1 MIAAAQAAAEA
12 ALREAL
18 AKENESNNQQQQQPP
33 LPNHGSA
40 NVASAPT
47 AVSLNSHHYYPPQH
61 LPHDNHHHLYHPGAQ
76 PQALQQY
83 SDDIMIQQQQQY
95 QGSYHHHPQQHFQHQ
110 QEQEFMNNMFMSSS
124 HHHEQQQLQHLHN
137 HQLPEQSYGVS
148 EDDDCVAIEGGDNH
162 HMMDFLYQQ
171 QQQQEDDGSGIIMD
185 ANHLM
190 LNHQQHQQQ
199 QHQHQQQQQL
209 STRPKE
215 HYMTITNDGTIV
227 EASDSVIGYPPEAL
241 LMTSIYETLFDEDI
255 PGFLCIKS
263 QFWDKQILDVEVVIR
278 RRSVNGELIWLC
290 CKALQWVEMNS
301 PAAKPQYHQAI
312 IPGGGVLVLA
322 ERVVDDVA
330 AAQWLNRRIRITA
343 VIVQAAE
350 AALLTHCH
358 SAAAAAAAS
367 ASSNTT
373 TTTPDAAA
381 NDDSNNNNNNN
392 NNNNQTNNNSDDNSE
407 TRLSRNESGTLLNET
422 MEMEVLLRKLQ
433 ETRGT
438 RGGDFSHDNLHQLLE
453 IAATHRRGGS
463 SSGKSG
469 SSGGGLLA
477 GHDGGGNSC
486 NGDQQQQQQQRRK
499 NFDPYAII
507 ESVRKG
513 IRLDLGL
520 TTSLQAEEVRLLTM
534 VLTGELPVDQ
544 VAPLVWQSL
553 QQSNTMTL
561 SDLLLWHRQQRQQ
574 QQQEQQQPQQAI
586 GMPSQQ
592 QQDQHNHRW
601 DPATSA
607 HQNMASRRGMAKS
620 PPPPS
625 LQRSNSPGNPRVPI
639 ATAPANPPPPI
650 SVVNLSYT
658 YIGNAGVEILGEAL
672 CTQGTVLKTVDISF
686 CGIDE
691 KGFLALAKALAKRK
705 KRTTIGPIKGLILSG
720 NYVTQTAAAA
730 LGTALAIS
738 TVVKRRESQRRHHT
752 KRNNRSSGGYD
763 SDSSDDEDDEDF
775 DYFSSPSESKE
786 KRRKKQSSSSGTSP
800 NKQQQLCCNQH
811 SGIQVLH
818 MASTSLKAGALGR
831 LLEGLGPHSSMREL
845 NLSSNH
851 FGPPG
856 AGVLSRCL
864 EGNSSSNSS
873 RSNNNALGT
882 HVPLPYLDR
891 IDISNNSLG
900 DEGATQLTKIISNRS
915 KVDLVDL
922 RLSSNSITS
931 AGIEKIMNKLLH
943 HNLVSLALDKNAI
956 GDQGCQLVAASLQ
969 SMKSLARLNLSF
981 NQIGSRGINSLMRS
995 LIACESITFLG
1006 LSGNILKIS
1015 GAMALAFTL
1024 AQHPRLEELHL
1035 DNCCLGQA
1043 AQCHITAG
1051 IISNRWVPMK
1061 RLAGYAVGPPMVAI
1075 GALKPYA
1082 QNLSNEE
1089 CFRIR
1094 KDEQMKTILRWMENH
1109 RGSRAGTMDPG
1120 VILALGRDSSD
1131 QRFLTPEF
1139 VSNINDV
1146 HGIPSQNA
1154 YFRMLGWLS
1163 SIPFDDDELTVLQKY
1178 FYDVDGG
1185 DGDRGSD
1192 GYVNLKLRGDLL
1204 AALDSEIAEEIRDVM
1219 PPLGE
1224 ALQGS
1229 VGIDLDKLHLN
1240 MSSSHSW
1247 TRELSDLALKESFS
1261 NNDSTK
1267 STNEALKQPAQ
1278 ENALRVEDPESSGA
1292 EMPDAT
1298 PQSETEAPQPGAKEK
1313 KTARAKP
1320 RISMFP
1326 KFEQQLEQLKSA
1338 AAEMIELEEDPMHH
1352 EVILT
1357 QYAEASLTIL
1367 RQLRY
1372 HCMNSGLDG
1381 WRQGGLKRKVLVIDD
1396 SKIIRRMVSR
1406 AFEDANFIVDTAANG
1421 AEGVEKMKASIYDI
1435 AFMDIDMPVMNGFEA
1450 TKKLREW
1457 EDKSRPGARQPICAL
1472 TAAYVDDFERS
1483 ELMKFKEAGLDV
1495 MESKPCN
1502 IPRLL
1507 KVVDDVSPM
1516 FSNLRLDATLQ
1527 ERSNVRTVH

>member
-1 MIAAAQAAAEA
+1 
-12 ALREAL
+12 
-18 AKENESNNQQQQQPP
+18 
-33 LPNHGSA
+33 
-40 NVASAPT
+40 
-47 AVSLNSHHYYPPQH
+47 
-61 LPHDNHHHLYHPGAQ
+61 
-76 PQALQQY
+76 
-83 SDDIMIQQQQQY
+83 
-95 QGSYHHHPQQHFQHQ
+95 
-110 QEQEFMNNMFMSSS
+110 
-124 HHHEQQQLQHLHN
+124 
-137 HQLPEQSYGVS
+137 
-148 EDDDCVAIEGGDNH
+148 
-162 HMMDFLYQQ
+162 
-171 QQQQEDDGSGIIMD
+171 
-185 ANHLM
+185 
-190 LNHQQHQQQ
+190 
-199 QHQHQQQQQL
+199 
-209 STRPKE
+209 
-215 HYMTITNDGTIV
+215 
-227 EASDSVIGYPPEAL
+227 
-241 LMTSIYETLFDEDI
+241 MTSTYDNLFDEDL
-255 PGFLCIKS
+255 PGLLCVKS
-263 QFWDKQILDVEVVIR
+263 QFWDKQELQGVEVYLR
-278 RRSVNGELIWLC
+278 RRSIEGEWIWLC
-290 CKALQWVEMNS
+290 CKALQWVEMNTQ
-301 PAAKPQYHQAI
+301 PQQYHQAV
-312 IPGGGVLVLA
+312 IPGGNVLVLE
-322 ERVVDDVA
+322 ERIVDDIA
-330 AAQWLNRRIRITA
+330 TAQWLNRRIRIAA

-350 AALLTHCH
+350 AARLTHDDDGGGGGGGGNH
-358 SAAAAAAAS
+358 GHHPNSTTTNSGGEGAEHAAAAVA
-367 ASSNTT
+367 TT
-373 TTTPDAAA
+373 GEDQLER
-381 NDDSNNNNNNN
+381 DDS
-392 NNNNQTNNNSDDNSE
+392 
-407 TRLSRNESGTLLNET
+407 RTLLNET
-422 MEMEVLLRKLQ
+422 FEMEVLLRRLQ
-433 ETRGT
+433 ETHGV
-438 RGGDFSHDNLHQLLE
+438 GGEFSHDNLHQLLE
-453 IAATHRRGGS
+453 IATTQGKGGGS
-463 SSGKSG
+463 GAG
-469 SSGGGLLA
+469 NQEGRVESGGG
-477 GHDGGGNSC
+477 GKEESNKSNSD
-486 NGDQQQQQQQRRK
+486 NKNRK
-499 NFDPYAII
+499 NYDPSAMM

-520 TTSLQAEEVRLLTM
+520 LTTLEPEEVLLLTM
-534 VLTGELPVDQ
+534 VLTGELLADH
-544 VAPLVWQSL
+544 VAPLILQSL
-553 QQSNTMTL
+553 QAQSSGGNNNDQNNWSSL
-561 SDLLLWHRQQRQQ
+561 SDLLLWHRQQQRHEQQ
-574 QQQEQQQPQQAI
+574 QQQFAAAAMQAQQHQNHRLTSRFGGGPSAI
-586 GMPSQQ
+586 MPSKSSS
-592 QQDQHNHRW
+592 
-601 DPATSA
+601 TS
-607 HQNMASRRGMAKS
+607 SRRGLPKTNTGAWIPPVPPLSPS
-620 PPPPS
+620 PP
-625 LQRSNSPGNPRVPI
+625 V
-639 ATAPANPPPPI
+639 NPPPPI
-650 SVVNLSYT
+650 FVVNLSYT
-658 YIGNAGVEILGEAL
+658 YIGNVGVEILGEAL
-672 CTQGTVLKTVDISF
+672 FAQGTALKAVDISF

-691 KGFLALAKALAKRK
+691 KGFLALARALAKRK
-705 KRTTIGPIKGLILSG
+705 KKTTMAPIKGLILSG
-720 NYVTQTAAAA
+720 NCISQAAASA
-730 LGTALAIS
+730 LGTALAVS
-738 TVVKRRESQRRHHT
+738 TVVKRQGSGRRQQS
-752 KRNNRSSGGYD
+752 KRRNRSSGGYD
-763 SDSSDDEDDEDF
+763 SDSSDEEDDDDF
-775 DYFSSPSESKE
+775 DDFTGSSGPAAKSASDRERRGDNKH
-786 KRRKKQSSSSGTSP
+786 KRYDSSSSYSR
-800 NKQQQLCCNQH
+800 QQDEEGQVCCDQH

-818 MASTSLKAGALGR
+818 LASTSLKAGALGR

-851 FGPPG
+851 FGPAG

-864 EGNSSSNSS
+864 EGGSSNSS
-873 RSNNNALGT
+873 SSRSSGASPGT
-882 HVPLPYLDR
+882 HVPFPYLDR

-931 AGIEKIMNKLLH
+931 TCIDMIMNKLLH
-943 HNLVSLALDKNAI
+943 HNIVSLALDQNAI

-995 LIACESITFLG
+995 LIACESVTFLG

-1043 AQCHITAG
+1043 AQCHITTG

-1075 GALKPYA
+1075 GALQPFA

-1094 KDEQMKTILRWMENH
+1094 KDEQMKTILQWMANH
-1109 RGSRAGTMDPG
+1109 RGSKVAGTMDPS
-1120 VILALGRDSSD
+1120 VMLALGSDSSD

-1204 AALDSEIAEEIRDVM
+1204 AALDSEIAGEIRDVM

-1224 ALQGS
+1224 SLQVS
-1229 VGIDLDKLHLN
+1229 VGIDLDKVQPHRTVPVVQ
-1240 MSSSHSW
+1240 W
-1247 TRELSDLALKESFS
+1247 TGELSGIPVDNSWS
-1261 NNDSTK
+1261 NVDNNTNSTAV
-1267 STNEALKQPAQ
+1267 SAI
-1278 ENALRVEDPESSGA
+1278 ESSR
-1292 EMPDAT
+1292 EQQFPSIQDRMQM
-1298 PQSETEAPQPGAKEK
+1298 QSEPETEGMQDASPHMEPRQPGPKEK
-1313 KTARAKP
+1313 KFTRAKP
-1320 RISMFP
+1320 RISLFP

-1338 AAEMIELEEDPMHH
+1338 AAEMIEQEEDPTHH

-1381 WRQGGLKRKVLVIDD
+1381 WRQGGLKRKVLVVDD
-1396 SKIIRRMVSR
+1396 SRIIRRMVSR

-1516 FSNLRLDATLQ
+1516 FSNLRLDATKQ
-1527 ERSNVRTVH
+1527 ERTNGTTVD